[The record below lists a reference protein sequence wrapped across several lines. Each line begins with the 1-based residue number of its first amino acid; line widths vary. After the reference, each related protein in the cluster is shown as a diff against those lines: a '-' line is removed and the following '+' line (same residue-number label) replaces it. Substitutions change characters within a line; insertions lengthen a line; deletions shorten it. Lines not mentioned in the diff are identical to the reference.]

1 MLPADVEAY
10 IARRFD
16 VAEREAASALCGAAT
31 IHDGSAASPRLI
43 RCALLSSG
51 GSLQRLRLE
60 IEHLRVDYRD
70 VIVSGEYVPEKGQ
83 LVRVRNLNEPFA
95 DEA

>member
-1 MLPADVEAY
+1 VLPADVEAY
-10 IARRFD
+10 IARRFGA
-16 VAEREAASALCGAAT
+16 AEREAASALCRSAT

-43 RCALLSSG
+43 RCALVSSG

-70 VIVSGEYVPEKGQ
+70 VIVSGEYVPEKGE
-83 LVRVRNLNEPFA
+83 LIRVRNLNEPFA
-95 DEA
+95 DET